1 MRCVSVKFTK
11 QLRVLQQELGAC
23 DNKKGNMNKFDKG
36 SESDPRSGSISP
48 C

>member
-1 MRCVSVKFTK
+1 MKCVSVKFTK

-23 DNKKGNMNKFDKG
+23 NNKKENIKKFNKG